1 MKNPW
6 LYLLIFLKASLF
18 SSGGMGN
25 LPSLHQ
31 DLRSLGWATEAD
43 FGQAL
48 LIGQIGPGPNGL
60 WVVSLGYL
68 TGGYLGALFA
78 LLAITLPCLLVL
90 VISAIY
96 SQLKAQ
102 QWMHHMMHVVAMA
115 VGGLLLTVCW
125 PLLGGTSLDGR
136 KWLIGAM
143 AFGLGLSGRVPL
155 LLILLL
161 GAGMGYLC
169 YGFR

>member
-48 LIGQIGPGPNGL
+48 LTGQISPGPNGL

-96 SQLKAQ
+96 RHREAQ
-102 QWMHHMMHVVAMA
+102 QWMHHMMRGIAVA

-155 LLILLL
+155 LLILVLA
-161 GAGMGYLC
+161 AGMGYLC

>member
-18 SSGGMGN
+18 SSGGTSN

-48 LIGQIGPGPNGL
+48 LIGQVGPGPNGL
-60 WVVSLGYL
+60 WVISLGYL
-68 TGGYLGALFA
+68 IGGSVGALFA
-78 LLAITLPCLLVL
+78 LLAITLPSLLVL
-90 VISAIY
+90 AISAVY
-96 SQLKAQ
+96 RHLEPQ
-102 QWMHHMMHVVAMA
+102 QWVHHMMRGISLA
-115 VGGLLLTVCW
+115 VCGLLLTVCW
-125 PLLGGTSLDGR
+125 SLLAGTSLDGR

-143 AFGLGLSGRVPL
+143 AFGLGLSGRIP
-155 LLILLL
+155 LILILAL
-161 GAGMGYLC
+161 AAGMGYLC
-169 YGFR
+169 YGLR

>member
-1 MKNPW
+1 MKTPW
-6 LYLLIFLKASLF
+6 FYLLIFLKASL
-18 SSGGMGN
+18 SASGGVGN

-60 WVVSLGYL
+60 WVISLGYL

-90 VISAIY
+90 VISALY
-96 SQLKAQ
+96 RQLETQ
-102 QWMHHMMHVVAMA
+102 PWVHQMMRGIALA

-125 PLLGGTSLDGR
+125 QLMGGSSLDGR

>member
-60 WVVSLGYL
+60 WVISLGCL

-78 LLAITLPCLLVL
+78 LLAVTLPSLLVL
-90 VISAIY
+90 VISAICR
-96 SQLKAQ
+96 QLETQ
-102 QWMHHMMHVVAMA
+102 PWMHQMMRGIALA

-125 PLLGGTSLDGR
+125 LLLGGTGLDGR

-143 AFGLGLSGRVPL
+143 AFGLGVSGRVPL
-155 LLILLL
+155 LLILVLA
-161 GAGMGYLC
+161 AGMGYLC
-169 YGFR
+169 YGF